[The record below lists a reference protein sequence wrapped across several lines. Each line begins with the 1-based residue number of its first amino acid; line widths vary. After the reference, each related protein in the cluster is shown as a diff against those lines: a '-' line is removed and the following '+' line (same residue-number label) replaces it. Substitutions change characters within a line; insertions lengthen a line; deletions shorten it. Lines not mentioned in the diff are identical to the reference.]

1 MTTPSPTT
9 ESQTLE
15 WKVSWRDDH
24 LKWVCGFANAEGGT
38 LVIGR
43 DDKGKLIGLPDAKI
57 LLEELP
63 NKLRDLLGIMAE
75 VNLCEEGGKGYL
87 EIVVPAYPNPISYRG
102 RYYQRSGSTLQE
114 LKGAALDRFLLRRYG
129 RTWDGSPLPGL
140 NAADLSPQALEQFRA
155 LARASGR
162 LDASALAE
170 PDAGL
175 LDKLKLTEGRY
186 LKRAAALLFHPDP
199 LRFVTGAFVK
209 IGFFQSESE
218 IVYHDE
224 VNGDLFT
231 QAQKTLEILFFKY
244 LKASIRYEDIVRVER
259 YPVPR
264 PALREAQINA
274 LIHRDYMTPAPIQ
287 IRIYDHKLMIWNP
300 ATLPEGWTE
309 RDLLIPHA
317 SYPFNPSIANVFF
330 RAGEIEAWGRGI
342 ERIFAACREAG
353 TPAPRLRFDGN
364 GLWTEFIFSDE
375 YLQLMAASDKEARR
389 KTPSETR
396 VETRVE
402 TKVKTPDRL
411 LELLREQPTLSL
423 SAAASVLGKSV
434 AAIELVARNLRAEGR
449 LRHIGPKKG
458 GHWEILK

>member
-1 MTTPSPTT
+1 MP

-15 WKVSWRDDH
+15 WKASWRDDH
-24 LKWVCGFANAEGGT
+24 MKWVCGFANAEGGT

-43 DDKGKLIGLPDAKI
+43 DDKGKLVGLPETRL

-75 VNLCEEGGKGYL
+75 VNLRGESGKEYL

-140 NAADLSPQALEQFRA
+140 KAADLSPQALAQFRA

-162 LDASALAE
+162 LDASSFAE

-186 LKRAAALLFHPDP
+186 LKRAAALLFYPDP
-199 LRFVTGAFVK
+199 LRFVTEAFVK

-218 IVYHDE
+218 ILYHDE

-231 QAQKTLEILFFKY
+231 QAQKILELLFFKY

-264 PALREAQINA
+264 PALREALLNA
-274 LIHRDYMTPAPIQ
+274 LIHRDYMIPAPVQ
-287 IRIYDHKLMIWNP
+287 IRVYDHKLMIWNP

-309 RDLLIPHA
+309 RDLLAPHN
-317 SYPFNPSIANVFF
+317 SRPLNPDIAHAFF

-342 ERIFAACREAG
+342 ERIFEACREAG
-353 TPAPRLRFDGN
+353 TPPPRLRFSGSD
-364 GLWTEFIFSDE
+364 LLTEFVFSYE
-375 YLQLMAASDKEARR
+375 YLQLMKGTRAEAGEKR
-389 KTPSETR
+389 PSETR
-396 VETRVE
+396 VETRVK
-402 TKVKTPDRL
+402 TRVKTPDRL

-423 SAAASVLGKSV
+423 AAAASALGKSI
-434 AAIELVARNLRAEGR
+434 AAIELVAKNLHAEGR

-458 GHWEILK
+458 GHWEVLK

>member
-1 MTTPSPTT
+1 MP

-15 WKVSWRDDH
+15 WKSSWRDDH

-43 DDKGKLIGLPDAKI
+43 DDRGKLVGLPNARF

-63 NKLRDLLGIMAE
+63 NKFRDLLGIMAE
-75 VNLCEEGGKGYL
+75 VNLREDGGKEYL
-87 EIVVPAYPNPISYRG
+87 EIGVPAYPNPISYRG

-114 LKGAALDRFLLRRYG
+114 IKGAALDRFLLRRFG

-140 NAADLSPQALEQFRA
+140 NAADLSPQAFAQFRA
-155 LARASGR
+155 LARTSGR

-170 PDAGL
+170 PDAEL
-175 LDKLKLTEGRY
+175 LDKLKLMEGRY

-218 IVYHDE
+218 IAYHDE

-264 PALREAQINA
+264 PALREALLNA
-274 LIHRDYMTPAPIQ
+274 LIHRDYMIPAPIQ
-287 IRIYDHKLMIWNP
+287 IRVYDHKLMIWNP

-309 RDLLIPHA
+309 SDLLAPHN
-317 SYPFNPSIANVFF
+317 SRPLNPDIANTFF
-330 RAGEIEAWGRGI
+330 RAGGIEAWGRGI
-342 ERIFAACREAG
+342 ERIFEACREAG
-353 TPAPRLRFDGN
+353 TPPPRLRFSGSD
-364 GLWTEFIFSDE
+364 LLTEFAFSDE
-375 YLQLMAASDKEARR
+375 YLQLMAGTRTGAEE

-396 VETRVE
+396 VETRVK
-402 TKVKTPDRL
+402 TRVKTPDRL

-423 SAAASVLGKSV
+423 SAAASTLGKSV
-434 AAIELVARNLRAEGR
+434 AAIELVARNLRTEGR
-449 LRHIGPKKG
+449 LRHTGPKKG
-458 GHWEILK
+458 GHWEVLK

>member
-1 MTTPSPTT
+1 MP

-15 WKVSWRDDH
+15 WKASWRDDH

-43 DDKGKLIGLPDAKI
+43 DDAGKPVGLPDARL

-63 NKLRDLLGIMAE
+63 NKLRDLLGIMAN
-75 VNLCEEGGKGYL
+75 VNLREEGGKEYL

-140 NAADLSPQALEQFRA
+140 NAAELSPQAFAQFRG
-155 LARASGR
+155 LARNSGR
-162 LDASALAE
+162 LNAADLAV
-170 PDAGL
+170 PDAAL
-175 LDKLKLTEGRY
+175 LDRLKLTEGHY

-199 LRFVTGAFVK
+199 LRFITGAFVK

-218 IVYHDE
+218 LAYHDE

-231 QAQKTLEILFFKY
+231 QAQMTLDLLFTKY

-264 PALREAQINA
+264 LALREALLNA
-274 LIHRDYMTPAPIQ
+274 LIHRDYMIPAPIQ
-287 IRIYDHKLMIWNP
+287 IRVYDHKLMLGNP

-309 RDLLIPHA
+309 DTLLSLHTSQP
-317 SYPFNPSIANVFF
+317 YNPDIANAFF
-330 RAGEIEAWGRGI
+330 RAGEIEAWRRGI
-342 ERIFAACREAG
+342 ERIVEACREAG
-353 TPAPRLRFDGN
+353 TPEPRFRFIGSAM
-364 GLWTEFIFSDE
+364 LTEF
-375 YLQLMAASDKEARR
+375 
-389 KTPSETR
+389 
-396 VETRVE
+396 
-402 TKVKTPDRL
+402 
-411 LELLREQPTLSL
+411 SL
-423 SAAASVLGKSV
+423 CAGHGAYQGGA
-434 AAIELVARNLRAEGR
+434 NPLRAVASGTSSQRQGR
-449 LRHIGPKKG
+449 CREAVSG
-458 GHWEILK
+458 GSRRQKSDVTNRNRI